1 MLKKIFKNKII
12 KNFTLAF
19 VSSVVI
25 ILLVFWWLKVYT
37 NHGEKIETPN
47 FMELTVAEAQE
58 LAKDKG
64 LTLVI
69 DSVYNSKRT
78 KGTIFLQNPTP
89 HSDSTNS
96 WVKSGRKIYLSSV
109 RNSVQ
114 MIPLPDVDGAELV
127 VIPRL
132 EGRFSFEKDYI
143 SGEEKILKCEY
154 KGKEVKTGDMLPRG
168 AKLKL
173 TIGQSSIKKPVSLP
187 KLVGLTL
194 DEANTK
200 LSEKS
205 LTILALYNGCVTK
218 QDTLSAII
226 TRQTPDYTEGRNIL
240 EGSEVVV
247 ILNRKEDVNLTDSI
261 N

>member
-1 MLKKIFKNKII
+1 
-12 KNFTLAF
+12 
-19 VSSVVI
+19 
-25 ILLVFWWLKVYT
+25 
-37 NHGEKIETPN
+37 
-47 FMELTVAEAQE
+47 
-58 LAKDKG
+58 
-64 LTLVI
+64 
-69 DSVYNSKRT
+69 
-78 KGTIFLQNPTP
+78 
-89 HSDSTNS
+89 
-96 WVKSGRKIYLSSV
+96 
-109 RNSVQ
+109 
-114 MIPLPDVDGAELV
+114 
-127 VIPRL
+127 
-132 EGRFSFEKDYI
+132 
-143 SGEEKILKCEY
+143 
-154 KGKEVKTGDMLPRG
+154 MLPRG

-205 LTILALYNGCVTK
+205 LTILALYNGCDTK

-226 TRQTPDYTEGRNIL
+226 IRQTPDYTEGRNIL